1 MCVFQYLCVYIQSKH
16 TASETSAQERYRP
29 VGTGLDK
36 DHKSDQRPGTPL
48 LGGKAERVGVVQP
61 GEEKAL
67 GRPYCSL
74 SVLKG
79 GL

>member
-1 MCVFQYLCVYIQSKH
+1 M
-16 TASETSAQERYRP
+16 
-29 VGTGLDK
+29 
-36 DHKSDQRPGTPL
+36 TPWI
-48 LGGKAERVGVVQP
+48 VGVVQP

-67 GRPYCSL
+67 RRPYCDL